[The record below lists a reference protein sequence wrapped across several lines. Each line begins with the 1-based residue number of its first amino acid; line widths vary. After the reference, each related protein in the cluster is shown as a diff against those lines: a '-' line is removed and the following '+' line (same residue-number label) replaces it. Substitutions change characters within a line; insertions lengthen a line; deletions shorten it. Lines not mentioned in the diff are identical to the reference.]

1 MKVSRVGDDHLL
13 CLSAEEVDLLV
24 DLCHAGAFSD
34 HIVTSDERRQR
45 LDSFLWQIQQSL
57 LPGVQKRFSRRVVKR
72 SGRA

>member
-45 LDSFLWQIQQSL
+45 LDAFLWQIQQSL
-57 LPGVQKRFSRRVVKR
+57 LPGVQKRFSKRAVKPT
-72 SGRA
+72 GRP